1 MSREQ
6 RLSQELLR
14 HLPPEVDKEQFLQS
28 VIGAVHVLSIY
39 REAIEAKRTR
49 LEIVNEDEY
58 DSPSWSHKQA
68 HRNGF
73 NKAIEEI
80 TKLFPRP

>member
-6 RLSQELLR
+6 RLAQELLR

-28 VIGAVHVLSIY
+28 VVGAAHVLSIY
-39 REAIEAKRTR
+39 RQAIEAKGVR
-49 LEIVNEDEY
+49 LQSVNEDEY

-68 HRNGF
+68 HRNGY
-73 NKAIEEI
+73 NRAIEDI
-80 TKLFPRP
+80 MKLFPRP